1 MTSASRSVR
10 GRSWSAVRTGVLVAL
25 VAGLAMGCAS
35 KPTPYRASDPES
47 RHGYAEEQLGANRF
61 RVKFSGNSQTEREV
75 VEDYLLYRAAEV
87 TLSKGFTHF
96 VFASQDTEAKTYYR
110 DTFDD
115 WPRAGFYW
123 HTWPWGYG
131 SGLGASFGT
140 STSRPVTSYTA
151 YADVV
156 LLSLGEAKSE
166 PEAFDARD
174 VLEAV
179 GPRIRTQPQS

>member
-1 MTSASRSVR
+1 MMSASSVR
-10 GRSWSAVRTGVLVAL
+10 GPSWSAVRTGVFVAVVAAL
-25 VAGLAMGCAS
+25 VAGCAT
-35 KPTPYRASDPES
+35 KPTAYRASDPQS
-47 RHGYAEEQLGANRF
+47 RHGYAEEQLGPNRF
-61 RVKFSGNSQTEREV
+61 RVRFSGNSQTEREV

-96 VFASQDTEAKTYYR
+96 VFVNQDTEAKTYYR

-115 WPRAGFYW
+115 WPRTGFYW

-131 SGLGASFGT
+131 SGFGASLST
-140 STSRPVTSYTA
+140 STSRPITSYTA

-166 PEAFDARD
+166 PAAFDARD
-174 VLEAV
+174 VLEAI
-179 GPRIRTQPQS
+179 GPRIRTLPQS